1 MKMYV
6 KDRATK
12 VPRCE
17 NYGWFGMY
25 STRQLKHIGYIL
37 YSGKLLREKTF
48 MKTFRGENFHRI
60 LSHAIV
66 YWVWYTQNFHGG
78 NFHRWLSKC
87 GICESYSPSKV
98 SSYTVALG
106 CDSILLMYL
115 INHVQP
121 EVSCHR
127 FESGCSV
134 ECLQPNGL

>member
-1 MKMYV
+1 MPAQAMHMKMYV

-78 NFHRWLSKC
+78 TFTGGSQNVEFV
-87 GICESYSPSKV
+87 KV
-98 SSYTVALG
+98 
-106 CDSILLMYL
+106 ILPRKFPA
-115 INHVQP
+115 IQHN
-121 EVSCHR
+121 
-127 FESGCSV
+127 
-134 ECLQPNGL
+134 